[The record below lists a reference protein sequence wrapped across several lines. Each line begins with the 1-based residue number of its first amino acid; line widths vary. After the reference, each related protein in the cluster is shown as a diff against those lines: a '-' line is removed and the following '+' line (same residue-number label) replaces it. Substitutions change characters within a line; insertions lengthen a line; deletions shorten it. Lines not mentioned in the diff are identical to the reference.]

1 MSPLSLE
8 KYSKEELKEM
18 SMIEIAY
25 ALLSEKTDRQAI
37 SFQEII
43 DEIVKATEMPD
54 TELKSRIAQFYTDIN
69 IDGRFLTIGENYWG
83 LRGWYP
89 FDQAEE
95 DIVPAAKPKKK
106 KAKKAVVDELDDF
119 DDLEEEDLD
128 FDDLDELAE
137 EDDDDDFDDLDEEDV
152 IEEDEED
159 FDDLDEDLDDEE
171 EDEED
176 EEDLEYEDEK

>member
-43 DEIVKATEMPD
+43 DEIVKATEMSD

-69 IDGRFLTIGENYWG
+69 IDGRFLTVGENYWG

-119 DDLEEEDLD
+119 DDLEEDLD

-137 EDDDDDFDDLDEEDV
+137 EDDGDFEDLDEEDV

-159 FDDLDEDLDDEE
+159 FDDLDEDLDEEEADEE
-171 EDEED
+171 A

>member
-1 MSPLSLE
+1 MSLE

-43 DEIVKATEMPD
+43 DEIVKATEMSD

-69 IDGRFLTIGENYWG
+69 IDGRFLTVGENYWG

-137 EDDDDDFDDLDEEDV
+137 EEEEDFDDLEEDV
-152 IEEDEED
+152 IEEEEED
-159 FDDLDEDLDDEE
+159 FDDLDEDLDEEEADEE
-171 EDEED
+171 A